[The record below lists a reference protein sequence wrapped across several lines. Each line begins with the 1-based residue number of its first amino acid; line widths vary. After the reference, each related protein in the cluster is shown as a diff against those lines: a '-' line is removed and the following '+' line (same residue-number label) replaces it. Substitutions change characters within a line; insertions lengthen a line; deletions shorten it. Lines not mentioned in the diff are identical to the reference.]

1 MKKTVIWINNIQ
13 ILLPSST
20 GKNYFFSH
28 FPGHLWLNSD
38 DREYCLVMGL
48 KTPSEFC
55 PLSIWWYQYHQKIN
69 SNVTCIALCRVNGF
83 SVRVQKRSLCSR
95 GSSAARRCCDGAVE
109 ERKLTCWGMYGDG
122 DWEIEDCATV
132 ANGWAACFRGTGW
145 RGQDLRLKLEE
156 LSHEAEVGWD
166 DAASL
171 LNKLKGLVQLDAV
184 GSHEI
189 GKANGGRAGDAS
201 LTVYKHT
208 ASFIPHWI

>member
-1 MKKTVIWINNIQ
+1 MITTLMTVNTAWWWFWK
-13 ILLPSST
+13 LP
-20 GKNYFFSH
+20 
-28 FPGHLWLNSD
+28 LNSVLFLFGD
-38 DREYCLVMGL
+38 
-48 KTPSEFC
+48 T
-55 PLSIWWYQYHQKIN
+55 SITIKLILMLH
-69 SNVTCIALCRVNGF
+69 ALLF
-83 SVRVQKRSLCSR
+83 AESMSFQFKSLCSR

-122 DWEIEDCATV
+122 DWEIEDCAAV

-156 LSHEAEVGWD
+156 LSHEAEVGRD

-171 LNKLKGLVQLDAV
+171 LDKLKGLVQLDAV

-201 LTVYKHT
+201 LTVYKHA
-208 ASFIPHWI
+208 ASFIPHWVWDERDWKITLVHWTWEQVYLHWVALKN